1 LYSAFIQ
8 EIRLL
13 GKETKGLWLT
23 LGSKFVRTDFSGF
36 GAQPTARLLWTSGQQ
51 TLWASVTRALRTP
64 SDLEETYS
72 SDGFGSAT
80 PLVIIRN
87 MNDGKFVPETVLG
100 YETGY
105 RRLLGSK
112 LAVDIAAFHNRYDN
126 LASKE
131 LGAPFVEAS
140 PLPSRFI
147 APLIVTNGIYGSTS
161 GFEIAPDWRPV
172 TMWRLNGS
180 YSYLHMDLDTKK
192 GKDVVSTAKSTEES
206 SPHHQVTFQS
216 SLDLPGRLEFSQT
229 YRYVSDLPKHLRS
242 NHVAAVNRN
251 PASLQF
257 ASN

>member
-8 EIRLL
+8 DEIRLL

-172 TMWRLNGS
+172 TIWRLNGS
-180 YSYLHMDLDTKK
+180 YSYLHMLVSPHGPRYKK
-192 GKDVVSTAKSTEES
+192 GQGCCFYGQIHRGIEPPSPGDV
-206 SPHHQVTFQS
+206 PIF
-216 SLDLPGRLEFSQT
+216 PGFTWKAR
-229 YRYVSDLPKHLRS
+229 V
-242 NHVAAVNRN
+242 
-251 PASLQF
+251 
-257 ASN
+257 